1 VASTIVDYLATYGS
15 NQVMVQRFLSAR
27 SPAQMRSAVL
37 FTGLV
42 TVPVVV
48 LLMIVGLA
56 LAAYYARHPQLR
68 ASLANPDRVVPHF
81 IGHALP
87 SGVAGLV
94 VASIFAA
101 TMSVLSAGFNSL
113 ATATVVDFVR
123 RFQRGGTPTGTA
135 EVMQAKWITAGWAV
149 GTTTAAL
156 LVARLGT
163 IVEIFGKMSGFFS
176 GTILGVFL
184 VGILFRRAGSEAAL
198 VGLGIGTAFT
208 AWVSTTPVSWLW
220 YGPAGCAA
228 TLTTAFL
235 VSMMLRTR
243 IGREFFRNGACIVD

>member
-48 LLMIVGLA
+48 LLMIVGLS
-56 LAAYYARHPQLR
+56 LAAYYATHPQLQ

-123 RFQRGGTPTGTA
+123 RFQRGGTPNGTV

-149 GTTTAAL
+149 GTTAAAL

-184 VGILFRRAGSEAAL
+184 VGILFRRAGSGAAL

-220 YGPAGCAA
+220 YGPAGCGA
-228 TLTTAFL
+228 TLITAFL
-235 VSMMLRTR
+235 VSVIVGTRTAVNR
-243 IGREFFRNGACIVD
+243 VPE